1 MQSRR
6 VFSATP
12 SSLAFL
18 RSNKFDF
25 NKLIEEGIPFYN
37 YTEEGS
43 MFQSNQGTNVVNRR
57 AMIKGKKKKK
67 KMNILTITNPYIR
80 I

>member
-67 KMNILTITNPYIR
+67 KNEYINNN
-80 I
+80 